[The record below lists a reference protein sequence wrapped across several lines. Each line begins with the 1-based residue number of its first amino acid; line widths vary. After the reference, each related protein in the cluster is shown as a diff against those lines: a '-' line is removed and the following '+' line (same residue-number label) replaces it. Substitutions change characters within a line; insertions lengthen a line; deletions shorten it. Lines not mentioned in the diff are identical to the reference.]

1 MRFALICRDKPGAL
15 PVRVANRSAHLAHI
29 EITGVVD
36 MAGPFLDAA
45 DQMCGSLIILEVA
58 DLQAAKAWAAAD
70 PYALAGLFESV
81 SIQAWKKVIG

>member
-1 MRFALICRDKPGAL
+1 MRFALICRDRPGAL